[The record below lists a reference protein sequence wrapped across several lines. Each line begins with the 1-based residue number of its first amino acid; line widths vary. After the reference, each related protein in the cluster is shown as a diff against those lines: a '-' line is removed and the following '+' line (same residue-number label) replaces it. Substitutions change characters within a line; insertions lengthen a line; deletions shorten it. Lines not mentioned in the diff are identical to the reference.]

1 MSGSRSQRY
10 NHGWIAQGPDGPN
23 CRFIYAWEKDFLP
36 SISSVYPRTIIQ
48 NLRSTGLDYFFPRMP
63 FPIHDLISLRM
74 ASWMRFKFC
83 QSHSNM
89 AAGTAVMHFPSP
101 RSTVKK
107 EEPARRVH
115 KIKADE
121 VIIDTFGQRANC
133 RAILRWKTLKV
144 CHVVVHDDIFWSKIY
159 TFFAMRF
166 GVTRYLFRTIIR
178 REEFF
183 SATFDIES

>member
-10 NHGWIAQGPDGPN
+10 NDGWIAQGPEGPTASLSMPK
-23 CRFIYAWEKDFLP
+23 RK
-36 SISSVYPRTIIQ
+36 TIIQ
-48 NLRSTGLDYFFPRMP
+48 NLRSTGLGYFFPRMP

-121 VIIDTFGQRANC
+121 VIIDTFG
-133 RAILRWKTLKV
+133 
-144 CHVVVHDDIFWSKIY
+144 
-159 TFFAMRF
+159 
-166 GVTRYLFRTIIR
+166 
-178 REEFF
+178 
-183 SATFDIES
+183 